1 MPRPW
6 SFTALAVVCASAASV
21 FAQPPSMSY
30 PSTGYAT
37 PPTTYRAPASP
48 RIEPQPPAPPAAS
61 GQAEAARPQPAPL
74 TGGNSGWMS
83 EGGKGYGA
91 PCGEGLDGWPCADPC
106 TLWYGRAG
114 ASFMTRDDLDPV
126 WLSYNTA
133 DLGDGRLFTD
143 QASPNW
149 GWGGDV
155 VLGRMLGGGAYAV
168 EVGYWGIDPSN
179 RQADAFDPDGTVGN
193 ATDLDTVFAFDS
205 LEYNGTA
212 VADFYTNAFI
222 HRLVRSYEAH
232 NVELNLVRSPF
243 YGSGFAYGGHH
254 ISFRWLAGIRYLKF
268 NDGFEYMT
276 DDANTVFDGD
286 VNEVTY
292 LIDIDNNFIGGQVG
306 LGLDYRFH
314 QVFSAYATAK
324 TGFYGSQISHRS
336 RISGSAGD
344 AVVNNAASPYNGQA
358 FNVST
363 STTGVAFI
371 SELDFGF
378 RYQFLPHWSATM
390 GYRAVGITGVALT
403 TDQIPLYFAD
413 IGGVRNI
420 NSDGSLILHGGYFG
434 IEFLY

>member
-6 SFTALAVVCASAASV
+6 SFTALAAVCASAASV

-37 PPTTYRAPASP
+37 PPTAYRASASP

-61 GQAEAARPQPAPL
+61 GQAEAVQPQPAPL
-74 TGGNSGWMS
+74 TGGNSGLMP

-91 PCGEGLDGWPCADPC
+91 SYGDGYGYWPCADSC
-106 TLWYGRAG
+106 ALWYGRAG

-155 VLGRMLGGGAYAV
+155 VLGRLLAGGCYAV

-243 YGSGFAYGGHH
+243 YGSGFTCGGHH
-254 ISFRWLAGIRYLKF
+254 VSFRWLAGIRYLKF

-292 LIDIDNNFIGGQVG
+292 LIDIDNNFIGG
-306 LGLDYRFH
+306 
-314 QVFSAYATAK
+314 
-324 TGFYGSQISHRS
+324 
-336 RISGSAGD
+336 
-344 AVVNNAASPYNGQA
+344 
-358 FNVST
+358 
-363 STTGVAFI
+363 
-371 SELDFGF
+371 
-378 RYQFLPHWSATM
+378 
-390 GYRAVGITGVALT
+390 
-403 TDQIPLYFAD
+403 
-413 IGGVRNI
+413 
-420 NSDGSLILHGGYFG
+420 
-434 IEFLY
+434 